1 MSTPKITLKPYLFFY
16 GNCEEALNTYA
27 KILNGK
33 VEVVNR
39 YDNPAMNAPKDYQNK
54 VLHASLEFGGNS
66 LYACDSFPGQA
77 PEKGSNVSLT
87 IETEDRDAAARI
99 FDKLAEGGQVHFP
112 FEKQFWGAWHGSLT
126 DKFGIK
132 WNVNG

>member
-1 MSTPKITLKPYLFFY
+1 MSASNIILKPYLFFY

-27 KILNGK
+27 KILGGK

-54 VLHASLEFGGNS
+54 ILHAQLEFRGNS
-66 LYACDSFPGQA
+66 LYACDSFPGQP

-87 IETEDRDAAARI
+87 IELRDQDEAAKI
-99 FDKLAEGGQVHFP
+99 FEQLAGGGTVHFP
-112 FEKQFWGAWHGSLT
+112 FEKQFWGSWHGSLT
-126 DKFGIK
+126 DRFGIK
-132 WNVNG
+132 WNVNC